1 MKTKKSLLFTKLMLC
16 ALLLLFVGT
25 AYAADQAA
33 GNKGQAAAPKAQMT
47 KMAKPAKAKMAK
59 APVTVTGTIMANK
72 NKAGKI
78 SSYSLQAIGIS
89 LIEYA
94 TGELLSVNDAKNRV
108 TLNFRVIPNVPWEG
122 SLRSQ
127 GIRSVKCDKAK
138 VSIKKRKDGVTYR
151 IVSPKSHQRVSI
163 TRKSS

>member
-1 MKTKKSLLFTKLMLC
+1 MKTKKRLLFTKLMLC

-78 SSYSLQAIGIS
+78 SSYSLQEDGGES
-89 LIEYA
+89 LLLSKHGKGMALRKMVGKKVEA
-94 TGELLSVNDAKNRV
+94 TGTMLESKGKKWITV
-108 TLNFRVIPNVPWEG
+108 TEFKEV
-122 SLRSQ
+122 Q
-127 GIRSVKCDKAK
+127 
-138 VSIKKRKDGVTYR
+138 
-151 IVSPKSHQRVSI
+151 
-163 TRKSS
+163 

>member
-1 MKTKKSLLFTKLMLC
+1 MKTKKSPLFTKFMLC

-33 GNKGQAAAPKAQMT
+33 GNEGQAAAPKAQMT

-78 SSYSLQAIGIS
+78 SSYSLQEDGGES
-89 LIEYA
+89 LLLSKHGKGMALRKMVGKKIEA
-94 TGELLSVNDAKNRV
+94 TGTMLESKGKKWITV
-108 TLNFRVIPNVPWEG
+108 TEFKEV
-122 SLRSQ
+122 Q
-127 GIRSVKCDKAK
+127 
-138 VSIKKRKDGVTYR
+138 
-151 IVSPKSHQRVSI
+151 
-163 TRKSS
+163 